1 MPTFPERESGIL
13 AKMKSKGGNPELSEF
28 KGPDSNFELFR
39 EGGLSYEKRKNGDK
53 YFEEND
59 APVHLLGSEKGLLYQ
74 NGTLH
79 ISFELQTNGSVCQVT
94 LGILNKTMLPLLNF
108 SVQPLE
114 RLNMPALRFPQTLFV
129 HLEPRG
135 SKKLIVQCEC
145 TSPDNECPIIEF
157 FYQHEELNRKLS
169 LTLPVFLSTYGTP
182 IEFNKNLFSQK
193 WLQLESPAAETVNIF
208 LPCSNFTA
216 EDLETKITS
225 MKFSVL
231 HNIDINPNNIFCAS
245 VVFCKKLQI
254 SALLRLEPNYE
265 GNKYRLTI
273 RTSHPEATRILS
285 RLIKIRFQLP
295 NYLNKEI

>member
-1 MPTFPERESGIL
+1 VISILKQDCILKSGDVELQQRAVEYVSLATLVPDETFQSVFEEMPTFPERESGIL

-193 WLQLESPAAETVNIF
+193 WLQLERCYFSFYNL
-208 LPCSNFTA
+208 LP
-216 EDLETKITS
+216 DGY
-225 MKFSVL
+225 
-231 HNIDINPNNIFCAS
+231 
-245 VVFCKKLQI
+245 I
-254 SALLRLEPNYE
+254 S
-265 GNKYRLTI
+265 
-273 RTSHPEATRILS
+273 
-285 RLIKIRFQLP
+285 
-295 NYLNKEI
+295 